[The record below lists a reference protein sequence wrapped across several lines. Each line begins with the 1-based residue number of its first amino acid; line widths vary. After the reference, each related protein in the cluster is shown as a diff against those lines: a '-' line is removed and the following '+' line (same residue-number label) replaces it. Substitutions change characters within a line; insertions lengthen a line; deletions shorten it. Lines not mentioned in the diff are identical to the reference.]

1 MINPGIK
8 DSLAQLSEK
17 SYSSLTGR
25 PTIPTT
31 TGDEVIPVV
40 SGLAKITVGTV
51 QPSTPT
57 TGDLWVDTN

>member
-8 DSLAQLSEK
+8 DSLSQLNEK
-17 SYSSLTGR
+17 AYASLTGK
-25 PTIPTT
+25 PTLPTPV
-31 TGDEVIPVV
+31 GDEVIPVV